1 MIDADVE
8 RRIRRADVTPANAK
22 PTPARWLAR
31 QDWRNRWA
39 VGYLAPEG
47 SACCSRDL
55 PCRLLPTAGPMLLR
69 GPNLSDTPVEHASR
83 IARLACALH
92 LDVPR
97 QIVKPQVG

>member
-1 MIDADVE
+1 MRTWSGTSAG
-8 RRIRRADVTPANAK
+8 RISPRLTPS
-22 PTPARWLAR
+22 PTPAPSRWLAR

-39 VGYLAPEG
+39 AGYLAPDG

-55 PCRLLPTAGPMLLR
+55 LCRLLPTAGPMLLR

-83 IARLACALH
+83 IARLACTLH
-92 LDVPR
+92 PDVPR